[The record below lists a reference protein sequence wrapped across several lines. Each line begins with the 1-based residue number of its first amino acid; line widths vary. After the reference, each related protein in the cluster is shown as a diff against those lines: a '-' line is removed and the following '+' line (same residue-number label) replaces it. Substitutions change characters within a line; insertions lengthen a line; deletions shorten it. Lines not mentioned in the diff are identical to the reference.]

1 MSIAPLPPGGEGQAG
16 AGLANG
22 RRGRWLAKGPA
33 ALAVAAGILLSR
45 LSGLLRER
53 VLAHYLGNS
62 SEAGAFKAALRIPNL
77 LQNLFGEG
85 VLSASFV
92 PVYSALRAEGREAEA
107 DQLARAVFT
116 ALLLVVSLVVA
127 LGMAFAPVLIDLIAP
142 GFEGAVRELT
152 IELVEIMFPGMGLLV
167 LSAWCLG
174 VLNSHRRFL
183 LSYAAPVLW
192 NAAQIAALVGVG
204 LRLLGG
210 EPSGVRL
217 SHAVA
222 WGTVAGAALQFLV
235 QLGPTLR
242 LLERWA
248 PSFELSAPVRR
259 TLASFAPV
267 VTTRGV
273 IQLSAYVDQM
283 LASLI
288 GPSAVAA
295 IAYAQQLYLLPV
307 SLFGMAVSAAALPE
321 LSAVRGDRELRA
333 ATLRER
339 LATDRLRIAFFVVPS
354 AVAFLCVGDAL
365 VALLFQTGR
374 FGEGDTRFVWAIL
387 CGSSV
392 GLFATTQ
399 ARLLSSALY
408 AIAEP
413 VAPFRVAVARVA
425 LGAGLGYL
433 VAGPLRQHYHWSP
446 LVAATGLAAAAGLA
460 AWLELWLLSRVLRAH
475 IGTVPKDRGSEG
487 RILLAA
493 LIAGAL
499 SAIVHRALPWAWP
512 VLDGIITAGTFG
524 AIYLV
529 LGVALGVPHARA
541 VWRRLRPA
549 K

>member
-1 MSIAPLPPGGEGQAG
+1 MHAPKLGK
-16 AGLANG
+16 
-22 RRGRWLAKGPA
+22 RPA

-62 SEAGAFKAALRIPNL
+62 DAAGAFKAALRIPNL

-92 PVYSALRAEGREAEA
+92 PVYSRLRAEGREDEA
-107 DQLARAVFT
+107 DQLARTVFT
-116 ALLLVVSLVVA
+116 GLLLAVSLVVA
-127 LGMAFAPVLIDLIAP
+127 LGMLAAPALIDLIAP

-152 IELVEIMFPGMGLLV
+152 IDLVVIVFPGVGLLV

-183 LSYAAPVLW
+183 LSYTAPVLW
-192 NAAQIAALVGVG
+192 NVAQIAALVAVG
-204 LRLLGG
+204 ATSIGDQRSELR
-210 EPSGVRL
+210 V

-235 QLGPTLR
+235 QLGPALR
-242 LLERWA
+242 LLRRYRPSLER
-248 PSFELSAPVRR
+248 SGPVRQ
-259 TLASFAPV
+259 TLASFVPV
-267 VTTRGV
+267 LTTRGV
-273 IQLSAYVDQM
+273 VQLSAYIDQI

-321 LSAVRGDRELRA
+321 LSAMQGEPEAVAAALRK
-333 ATLRER
+333 R
-339 LATDRLRIAFFVVPS
+339 LAADRSSIAFFVVPS

-365 VALLFQTGR
+365 VGLLFQTGR
-374 FGEGDTRFVWAIL
+374 FTADDTRLVWAIL

-408 AIAEP
+408 ALSEAS
-413 VAPFRVAVARVA
+413 APFRVALCRVA
-425 LGAGLGYL
+425 VGAGLGYL
-433 VAGPLRQHYHWSP
+433 VTGPLQQRYHWP
-446 LVAATGLAAAAGLA
+446 PMIAATGLATAAGVA
-460 AWLELWLLSRVLRAH
+460 AWLELWLLSRALQAR
-475 IGTVPKDRGSEG
+475 IGAVPKDRRSEA
-487 RILLAA
+487 RVVLAA
-493 LIAGAL
+493 LLAGAC
-499 SAIVHRALPWAWP
+499 AVAAHRAPSWHAPW
-512 VLDGIITAGTFG
+512 LDGLATAGAYG
-524 AIYLV
+524 LAYL
-529 LGVALGVPHARA
+529 LLTLALGVPQARA
-541 VWRRLRPA
+541 LARRVRRA
-549 K
+549 R